1 MNVLMVY
8 ATERQENVTV
18 IFLTRERHVQVRS
31 FKQFFQVRKMNVSSN
46 LLQKLSVSYSL
57 YPPPPTFLPV
67 FEQVTNLVCPP
78 PVATPLNSG
87 RSGAFA

>member
-31 FKQFFQVRKMNVSSN
+31 FKQFFQVRKMIILPIIYKN
-46 LLQKLSVSYSL
+46 L
-57 YPPPPTFLPV
+57 F
-67 FEQVTNLVCPP
+67 
-78 PVATPLNSG
+78 
-87 RSGAFA
+87 